1 VIGISWAPHFQP
13 DRTAASGLSGVRV
26 VVQMR
31 IPGDPR
37 HAADWQNL
45 GVERLREAVYG
56 TIILISVLAVLS
68 EKEPSA
74 LDADLSVAG
83 TAVVLFLAHA
93 YAGFVAER
101 IGIGREAGRASRLR
115 LASES
120 WPVVTVTV
128 WPLVLIGLS
137 GLGVMPTAVAVSAST
152 WLAVVAL
159 GVWGWMAGVM
169 GHDRL
174 PGRLWSCARSLA
186 VGLAIVALKVA
197 FH

>member
-1 VIGISWAPHFQP
+1 MLIALYRGRTPGSWP
-13 DRTAASGLSGVRV
+13 DGVPV

-31 IPGDPR
+31 IAGHARWTAAEGHR
-37 HAADWQNL
+37 HT
-45 GVERLREAVYG
+45 VERLREAVYG
-56 TIILISVLAVLS
+56 TIILLSVLAVLS

-74 LDADLSVAG
+74 LDAGLSVAG
-83 TAVVLFLAHA
+83 TAVVLFLAQV
-93 YAGFVAER
+93 YAGSVAER
-101 IGIGREAGRASRLR
+101 ILLERAAGRASWRR

-120 WPVVTVTV
+120 WPVVTVTL
-128 WPLVLIGLS
+128 WPLVLITLS
-137 GLGVMPTAVAVSAST
+137 ALGVMRTAVAVSLST

-159 GVWGWMAGVM
+159 GVWGWLAGVI